1 MQESNFVSTVTTP
14 VRVGLTVDR
23 TVKMVKG
30 NVCPEAIT
38 AQLTHNSSNGH
49 TYTEDDVKA
58 FCKLYE
64 DCQSRVLVTKSQATA
79 LLNDAMDGA
88 DDLSLA

>member
-1 MQESNFVSTVTTP
+1 MKESHFVLAVPTS
-14 VRVGLTVDR
+14 VRVSLTVDR
-23 TVKMVKG
+23 TAKMVKG
-30 NVCPEAIT
+30 NVCPEAIAVQMT
-38 AQLTHNSSNGH
+38 YNSSNGH

-64 DCQSRVLVTKSQATA
+64 DCQSRVLVTKPQATA
-79 LLNDAMDGA
+79 FLNDAKDSA